1 MPHHKAAIAGLG
13 AAAALTGAALMYKAP
28 SGVKLFA
35 DDKLTGDDYNFMAYV
50 SEYGKSYGTVAEFM
64 FRKEQYVMRH
74 NEIEA
79 FNADANN
86 THTVGH
92 NLFSDKTFAE
102 MKKLNGYVA
111 GPLRASNAVTLDE
124 SNLAA
129 SVDWRSKNAVT
140 PVKNQAQCGSCWA
153 FSTTGAVEGADAIKT
168 GSLKSFSEQQLV
180 SCSKQ
185 NNACNGGLMDYAFQY
200 IKTAPLELES
210 NYPYTSGSGRV
221 SSCSYSKT
229 RGVGT
234 VSAFTDVQHTAT
246 QMRAALGNG
255 PVSVAI
261 EADQMA
267 FQSYTSGVIT
277 SGCGTQLD
285 HGVLAVGYGTLGGQ
299 DFFLVKNSWGPSWGD
314 QGYVRIGAANQ
325 CGILNAAS
333 YPSA

>member
-1 MPHHKAAIAGLG
+1 MPGHKAAIAGLG

-64 FRKEQYVMRH
+64 FRKEQFVARH

-92 NLFSDKTFAE
+92 NLFSDKTYAE
-102 MKKLNGYVA
+102 MKKLNGYKA
-111 GPLRASNAVTLDE
+111 GPLKATNAPTLDE

-153 FSTTGAVEGADAIKT
+153 FSTTGAVEGADAIAT

-185 NNACNGGLMDYAFQY
+185 NSGCNGGLMDYAFQY

-221 SSCSYSKT
+221 ASCNYSKS

-234 VSAFTDVQHTAT
+234 VSAFTDVQHTAG

-277 SGCGTQLD
+277 SGCGTNLD
-285 HGVLAVGYGTLGGQ
+285 HGVLAVGYGTLDGE

-314 QGYVRIGAANQ
+314 QGYVRIGAKNQ

>member
-1 MPHHKAAIAGLG
+1 MPGHKAAIAGLG

-35 DDKLTGDDYNFMAYV
+35 DDKLSGDDYNFMAYV

-64 FRKEQYVMRH
+64 FRKSQFVARH

-79 FNADANN
+79 FNADSNN

-92 NLFSDKTFAE
+92 NLFSDKTYAE

-111 GPLRASNAVTLDE
+111 NPNKVANVKVLEEVEATT
-124 SNLAA
+124 
-129 SVDWRSKNAVT
+129 VDWRSKNAVT

-185 NNACNGGLMDYAFQY
+185 NSGCNGGLMDYAFQY

-221 SSCSYSKT
+221 SSCNYTKS

-234 VSAFTDVQHTAT
+234 VSGFTDVQHTAT

-277 SGCGTQLD
+277 SGCGTNLD
-285 HGVLAVGYGTLGGQ
+285 HGVLAVGYGTLDGQ

-314 QGYVRIGAANQ
+314 QGYVRIGAKNQ

>member
-1 MPHHKAAIAGLG
+1 MPHHKAIAGLG

-28 SGVKLFA
+28 SNVQLFA
-35 DDKLTGDDYNFMAYV
+35 TDRLTAEDYKFMEFV
-50 SEYGKSYGTVAEFM
+50 TQYGKSYGTVAEFM
-64 FRKEQYVMRH
+64 FRKEQFVTRH
-74 NEIEA
+74 NLIEE

-92 NLFSDKTFAE
+92 NEFSDKTYAE
-102 MKKLNGYVA
+102 MKKMNGYTHKEA
-111 GPLRASNAVTLDE
+111 TNYKDHDE
-124 SNLAA
+124 SLAA
-129 SVDWRSKNAVT
+129 ATVDWRTKNAVT

-185 NNACNGGLMDYAFQY
+185 NSGCNGGLMDYAFQY
-200 IKTAPLELES
+200 IKTAPLELEA

-221 SSCSYSKT
+221 ASCNYSKS

-234 VSAFTDVQHTAT
+234 VSAFTDVLHTAG
-246 QMRAALGNG
+246 QMRAALGKG

-277 SGCGTQLD
+277 SGCGTNLD
-285 HGVLAVGYGTLGGQ
+285 HGVLAVGYGTLNGQ
-299 DFFLVKNSWGPSWGD
+299 DYFLVKNSWGASWGD
-314 QGYVRIGAANQ
+314 QGYVRIGQNNV
-325 CGILNAAS
+325 CGILQAAS

>member
-1 MPHHKAAIAGLG
+1 MHTKAAVVGLG

-35 DDKLTGDDYNFMAYV
+35 EDTLSAEDYKFMAYV

-64 FRKEQYVMRH
+64 FRREQFVAAH
-74 NEIEA
+74 NEIES
-79 FNADANN
+79 FNADSNN
-86 THTVGH
+86 THTLGH
-92 NLFSDKTFAE
+92 NLFSDKTYAE

-111 GPLRASNAVTLDE
+111 PTTKVMNVKVLEETNDAT
-124 SNLAA
+124 
-129 SVDWRSKNAVT
+129 VDWRSKNAVT

>member
-1 MPHHKAAIAGLG
+1 MPGHKAAIAGL
-13 AAAALTGAALMYKAP
+13 GAALMYKAP

-64 FRKEQYVMRH
+64 FRKEQFVARH

-92 NLFSDKTFAE
+92 NLFSDKTYAE
-102 MKKLNGYVA
+102 MKKLNGYKA
-111 GPLRASNAVTLDE
+111 GPLKATNAPTLDE

-129 SVDWRSKNAVT
+129 SVDWRTKNAVT

-153 FSTTGAVEGADAIKT
+153 FSTTGAVEGADAIAS

-185 NNACNGGLMDYAFQY
+185 NSGCNGGLMDYAFQY

-210 NYPYTSGSGRV
+210 NYPYTSGAGRV
-221 SSCSYSKT
+221 ASCKYSKS

-234 VSAFTDVQHTAT
+234 VSSFTDVQSSVG
-246 QMRAALGNG
+246 QMKAALGKG

-277 SGCGTQLD
+277 SGCGTNLD
-285 HGVLAVGYGTLGGQ
+285 HGVLAVGYGTLDGE

-314 QGYVRIGAANQ
+314 QGYVRIGAKNQ